1 MYFDDTK
8 LCGVLPV
15 NELSLLE
22 PVTDANVGQCIK
34 IRNISAYFLNP
45 VAVLYLHQLNIFTY
59 EFEVSSK
66 YILLLNI
73 ILIIFYRPH
82 DFQFT
87 SKVTYWS
94 LTHRL
99 YNFLWVTSS
108 DSKNIKALE

>member
-45 VAVLYLHQLNIFTY
+45 VPFLYLHQLNIFTY
-59 EFEVSSK
+59 EFEVRSK

-73 ILIIFYRPH
+73 ILIIFDRPH

-94 LTHRL
+94 LTHRF

-108 DSKNIKALE
+108 DSKNIKPLE

>member
-1 MYFDDTK
+1 MTQK

-34 IRNISAYFLNP
+34 IRNISAYFLNL

-73 ILIIFYRPH
+73 ILIIFYRPY

-87 SKVTYWS
+87 SKATNCS
-94 LTHRL
+94 FKHRL
-99 YNFLWVTSS
+99 YNFAWVTPIDSMYVKSS
-108 DSKNIKALE
+108 E